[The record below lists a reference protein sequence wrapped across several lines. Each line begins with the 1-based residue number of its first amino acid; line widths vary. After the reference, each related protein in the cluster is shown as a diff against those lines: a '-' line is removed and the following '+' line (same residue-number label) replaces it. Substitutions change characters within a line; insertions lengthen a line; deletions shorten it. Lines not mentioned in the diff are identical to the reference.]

1 MSNTDQVIATADIE
15 SNKVPVNIFYEA
27 FNSRN
32 LSLLDKA
39 LAENWDDIPLAP
51 GQTPGLAGAKTMFE
65 NLFGMMPD
73 FKAELEELIAERDKV
88 VARSIITAT
97 HNAKLL
103 GVEPTGRTIRIQ
115 AIDIHQVQD
124 GKIVRTWHVEDW
136 ATALGQMGALSSD

>member
-1 MSNTDQVIATADIE
+1 MPNTDQVIVTGDIE

-27 FNSRN
+27 FNTRN

-51 GQTPGLAGAKTMFE
+51 GQAPGLAGAKPVFE
-65 NLFGMMPD
+65 HLFGTIPD
-73 FKAELEELIAERDKV
+73 FKAELQELIAEGDKV
-88 VARSIITAT
+88 VARSILTGT

-103 GVEPTGRTIRIQ
+103 GVEATGCTIRIQ

-136 ATALGQMGALSSD
+136 ATALGQMGALSGD